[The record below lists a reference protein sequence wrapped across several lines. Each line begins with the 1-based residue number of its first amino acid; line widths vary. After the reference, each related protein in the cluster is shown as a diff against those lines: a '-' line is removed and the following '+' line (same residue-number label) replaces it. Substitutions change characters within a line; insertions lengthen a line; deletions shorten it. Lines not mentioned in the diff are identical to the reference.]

1 MNTKICLLLLGSSRY
16 RLMYDASNRVC
27 HSVGAV
33 DWTHCRRTHY
43 QIVDGKLCAP
53 RDALEALA
61 YF

>member
-1 MNTKICLLLLGSSRY
+1 
-16 RLMYDASNRVC
+16 MYDASNRVC